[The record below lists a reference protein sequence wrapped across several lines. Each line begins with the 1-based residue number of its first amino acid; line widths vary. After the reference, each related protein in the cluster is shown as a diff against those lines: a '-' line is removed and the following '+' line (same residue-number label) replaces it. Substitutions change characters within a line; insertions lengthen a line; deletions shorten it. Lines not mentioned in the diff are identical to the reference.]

1 MILTCTKIYAKR
13 IQQTYII
20 KKNMNWY
27 FHQMYL
33 LKDIG
38 MYLKVSKTSASMHD
52 NKILRM
58 ILKSQNCNNC
68 KCHPIPC
75 KEKRCNIN

>member
-1 MILTCTKIYAKR
+1 MYENLCKK

-20 KKNMNWY
+20 KKNMHWY

-33 LKDIG
+33 LKNIG
-38 MYLKVSKTSASMHD
+38 MYPKTSKTSTSMHD

-68 KCHPIPC
+68 KSHPMRC